1 MQRQAKAMV
10 EMKEGRVARE
20 EKEGMESETAATLK
34 KIGAPAKFERLG
46 GVAPPTTRVVR

>member
-1 MQRQAKAMV
+1 MV
-10 EMKEGRVARE
+10 EMKEDRVARE
-20 EKEGMESETAATLK
+20 EKEGMESGGSETAVTLK